1 MDAIVEQVEALAAAA
16 DEQTHRKL
24 VDTVRKLLYSIESPE
39 DTNRRLIHGVR
50 SHTFW
55 SAHLSDNLTFV
66 LIYSNF
72 NYPWRELPRIRA

>member
-50 SHTFW
+50 SHATFGPRT
-55 SAHLSDNLTFV
+55 SDLIFFLNL
-66 LIYSNF
+66 
-72 NYPWRELPRIRA
+72 